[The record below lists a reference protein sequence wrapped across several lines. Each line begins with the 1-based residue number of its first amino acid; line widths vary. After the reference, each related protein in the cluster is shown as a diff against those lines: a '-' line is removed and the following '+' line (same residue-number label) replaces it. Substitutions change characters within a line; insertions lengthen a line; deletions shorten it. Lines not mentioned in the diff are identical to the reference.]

1 MNQKLL
7 TLKSTLACV
16 IYSGDQHTEAKIKET
31 DPNAK
36 LKLVN
41 IKAQNGDWFL
51 FDPDKGRGQPA
62 LMSPLL
68 KVGTKHDPHDH
79 HRACDAVIVV
89 LKERTLWL
97 IYIDLKS
104 SAPSGYISQFQS
116 TRQFAKYLLVLLEEF
131 HAITFQTIEERFLLL
146 HTSKSRKLLLD
157 KKPTSLKLQSQS
169 SKDPKQPQKE
179 LVNDGVTL
187 YLKQLLV

>member
-1 MNQKLL
+1 MNQKLMIL
-7 TLKSTLACV
+7 KGTLNCV
-16 IYSGDQHTEAKIKET
+16 TYSGDQHTSAKIKET
-31 DPNAK
+31 DSSAK

-41 IKAQNGDWFL
+41 IKAQNGDWFI
-51 FDPDKGRGQPA
+51 FDPDKGRGQSK

-68 KVGTKHDPHDH
+68 KTGREHDH

-89 LKERTLWL
+89 LDAERLWL
-97 IYIDLKS
+97 IFIDLKS

-116 TRQFAKYLLVLLEEF
+116 TRQFAKYLLGLLEEF

-146 HTSKSRKLLLD
+146 HTSKSRKLLLN